1 MTSVKYR
8 VLKKMKSGSSLP
20 LSIWLHSSNQSPV
33 SESPTKFPLSQGF
46 VRLDWEKT
54 ELTVYY
60 RNHLNRLKHM
70 SPDHSLDFE
79 IRHQPYTNIRTR
91 KVTWLTRTVLC
102 TCWFLA
108 AAGQF
113 NDVLGCMFFRHQHT
127 RKVVSFHL
135 PTPSIRLREILHCQK
150 SLIANVQLEVCLFD
164 AMRQAFGRRRKLVT
178 FLFLL
183 VEK

>member
-8 VLKKMKSGSSLP
+8 VLKKMKSGTSLP
-20 LSIWLHSSNQSPV
+20 LSIWLHSSNQSHV

-46 VRLDWEKT
+46 FRLDWEKI
-54 ELTVYY
+54 ELTVYF
-60 RNHLNRLKHM
+60 RNHLNCLKHM

-113 NDVLGCMFFRHQHT
+113 NDVLGFMFFVINT
-127 RKVVSFHL
+127 RARLS
-135 PTPSIRLREILHCQK
+135 PSIFQPLPSDYGRFC
-150 SLIANVQLEVCLFD
+150 IARRALFR
-164 AMRQAFGRRRKLVT
+164 MYN
-178 FLFLL
+178 
-183 VEK
+183 